1 MTVDV
6 MQDRAKHYALEWL
19 QEPGN
24 LRIAEY
30 QRPYCWPESFITNFV
45 RTILGAFDEASSN
58 FGPAD
63 LGLIVLETYQENG
76 NKIESI
82 ADGQQRLMTFALL
95 AVAVLGEKE
104 FKEKPDFPGSR
115 IGNLL
120 GASTLRPGSVPSEN
134 KYFFTDLETLLHA
147 EEAYG
152 TIKKVLDRELLQ
164 QKDKDSVCKTLEEN
178 LRQVTFGL
186 LELPVNSEN
195 AKADR
200 CIERLFEA
208 FNTTAKPLN
217 GGQILKARHYG
228 AIAIAQQ
235 LTELEK
241 YWQNQS
247 EYFTDA
253 LAGLTTSP
261 FTNKPISNDEF
272 VDSPNQDAW
281 YWPGY
286 GFVQAVQGILLRQDS
301 WWFALNLQGGER
313 MDPFD
318 RMEGIQPAHPNC
330 PNVNRN
336 IDSVLQNYTWKADA
350 PLSFEKGWGF
360 FAMTGRLKRLY
371 ADLVRGLESARS
383 QTNQHDDKTAL
394 SLPERN
400 LVTQA
405 LFFGVFD
412 AIRTI
417 RFVQAHINVEKKRNP
432 TREDFLPYKL
442 RLINAIAREQTNTK
456 TDIAEVDKMLDAM
469 TSVNY
474 WLGIQANGHM
484 AENSSGCMTTVVFSI
499 LLCWADRFEKCGW
512 DSYKDDGQAQSN
524 GSLLNDPNSSVG
536 TLRQL
541 ALWLFLA
548 ARFDPRCRYSTILTR
563 LHIDDAIAAAHF
575 SHDLDNAW
583 WRFMRQVRRDEKVK
597 NFFIGL
603 REFFSE
609 EGNIVPSKELDSL
622 IAAFLD

>member
-19 QEPGN
+19 KESGN

-45 RTILGAFDEASSN
+45 RTILGAFDETSSN

-95 AVAVLGEKE
+95 AVGVLGEKE
-104 FKEKPDFPGSR
+104 FKEEPDFPGSR

-120 GASTLRPGSVPSEN
+120 GASTLHPGSLPAEN
-134 KYFFTDLETLLHA
+134 KNFFTDLETLLHA

-152 TIKKVLDRELLQ
+152 IIKKVLDRELLQ

-200 CIERLFEA
+200 CVERLFEA

-235 LTELEK
+235 LKELEK

-247 EYFTDA
+247 EYSTDA
-253 LAGLTTSP
+253 LAGSTTSP

-286 GFVQAVQGILLRQDS
+286 GFVQAVQGILLRQDC
-301 WWFALNLQGGER
+301 WWFALNLQGDER

-330 PNVNRN
+330 LNVNRN

-371 ADLVRGLESARS
+371 ADLVQGLESARS
-383 QTNQHDDKTAL
+383 QINEQHDGRTAL

-400 LVTQA
+400 PVTQA

-417 RFVQAHINVEKKRNP
+417 RLVKEHIKVEKGNSFK
-432 TREDFLPYKL
+432 DDSSPYKL
-442 RLINAIAREQTNTK
+442 RLINAIAREETNTK
-456 TDIAEVDKMLDAM
+456 AHTD
-469 TSVNY
+469 
-474 WLGIQANGHM
+474 
-484 AENSSGCMTTVVFSI
+484 
-499 LLCWADRFEKCGW
+499 
-512 DSYKDDGQAQSN
+512 
-524 GSLLNDPNSSVG
+524 
-536 TLRQL
+536 
-541 ALWLFLA
+541 
-548 ARFDPRCRYSTILTR
+548 
-563 LHIDDAIAAAHF
+563 
-575 SHDLDNAW
+575 
-583 WRFMRQVRRDEKVK
+583 
-597 NFFIGL
+597 
-603 REFFSE
+603 
-609 EGNIVPSKELDSL
+609 
-622 IAAFLD
+622 